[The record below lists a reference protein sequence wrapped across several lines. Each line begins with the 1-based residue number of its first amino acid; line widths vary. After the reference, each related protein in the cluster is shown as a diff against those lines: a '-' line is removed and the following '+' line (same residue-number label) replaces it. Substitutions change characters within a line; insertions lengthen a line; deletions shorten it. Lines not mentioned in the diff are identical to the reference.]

1 MFCIN
6 KTFDYLVECHLYVLL
21 SSIILD
27 VLRASPK
34 LNCGIFDSH
43 NFLEFLPSNFYYY
56 YYSLKVHLFCCD
68 FYYLKSIIT

>member
-21 SSIILD
+21 SSIILY
-27 VLRASPK
+27 VLTASPN

-43 NFLEFLPSNFYYY
+43 NILEFLPSNFFMPPKELRVAY
-56 YYSLKVHLFCCD
+56 
-68 FYYLKSIIT
+68 